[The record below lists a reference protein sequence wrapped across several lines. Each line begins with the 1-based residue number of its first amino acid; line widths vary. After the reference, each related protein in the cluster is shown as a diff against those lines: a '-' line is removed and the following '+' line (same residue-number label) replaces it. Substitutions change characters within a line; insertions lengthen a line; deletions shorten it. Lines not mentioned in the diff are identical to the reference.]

1 MVLSMSRFASITMAG
16 ALALAACGSEA
27 TIDAAKD
34 TVPESS
40 ETTESSSTVAPAT
53 TPTTAEEPTTTTAAE
68 TTTTEASTTTAAV
81 VEGPAGSVAFIGVDG
96 DYTVRIGSD
105 WVDATTELGGVTGWF
120 TGETSADFAENV
132 NILTSTMPSS
142 TPLDVILTASTGE
155 IESQFE
161 GFDLLASDVIT
172 RPGQPDLGLLEY
184 SALQGTVEVRF
195 VQVFGIWDDTLV
207 VFTGSTDGRDGNEG
221 ADRLRP
227 YALTLAPTA

>member
-1 MVLSMSRFASITMAG
+1 MVG
-16 ALALAACGSEA
+16 ALVLAACGSDA

-40 ETTESSSTVAPAT
+40 ETTEAPTTVAPAT

-68 TTTTEASTTTAAV
+68 TTTTTEAPTTTAAV
-81 VEGPAGSVAFIGVDG
+81 VEGPAGSVAFVGVDG
-96 DYTVRIGSD
+96 DYTVQIGSD
-105 WVDATTELGGVTGWF
+105 WADATAELGGTTGWF

-132 NILTSTMPSS
+132 NILTDAIPSS
-142 TPLDVILTASTGE
+142 TPLDVILTASAGE

-161 GFDLLASDVIT
+161 GFNLLVSEVIT

-195 VQVFGIWDDTLV
+195 VQVFGIWNDTLV